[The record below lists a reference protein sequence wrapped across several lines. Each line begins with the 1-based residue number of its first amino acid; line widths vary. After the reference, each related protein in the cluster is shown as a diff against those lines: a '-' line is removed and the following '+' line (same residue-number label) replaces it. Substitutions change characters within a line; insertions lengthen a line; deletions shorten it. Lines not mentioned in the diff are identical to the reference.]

1 MPTILSVEVANPHY
15 IRFPMDDCGKR
26 VTVHIATSWLKQRAE
41 RDQRNVSNLALLYQF
56 YRDEIEAAASAR
68 SGAGSTEPRYG
79 HAVTGG
85 REGIHQAR

>member
-41 RDQRNVSNLALLYQF
+41 RDQRNVSNVALLYQF

-68 SGAGSTEPRYG
+68 YDQSYCDGADVVVVASDLISPS
-79 HAVTGG
+79 A
-85 REGIHQAR
+85 